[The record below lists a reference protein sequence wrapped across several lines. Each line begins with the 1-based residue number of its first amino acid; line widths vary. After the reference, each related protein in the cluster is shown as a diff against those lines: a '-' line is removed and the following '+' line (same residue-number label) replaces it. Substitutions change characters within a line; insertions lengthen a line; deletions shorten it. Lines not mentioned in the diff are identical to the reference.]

1 MFFVVLPLSIM
12 QPNHV
17 SSPAP
22 EGPPPG
28 NVLIID
34 NYDSFTYNIR
44 EMLAK
49 IGVDAIVK
57 RNDEITMDEVEKLNP
72 SHIII
77 SPGPGTPEKPED
89 IGITG
94 QVIDYAVRNRRVLL
108 GICLG
113 HQALAHHFGGAIVQA
128 DEILHGKTSD
138 IHLHHQDDLPYPDL
152 FAGLS
157 ETETVMRY
165 HSLAAE
171 RASLPD
177 VFRITAET
185 RDRYQTIMAMQHQ
198 GGEGQ
203 EALPLYGVQ
212 FHPESFATPAG
223 RTILE
228 NFLKADPEAFKRLL
242 QRGLPSLASL
252 TQKQNA
258 SLPAAVE
265 RAICSLKQRPF
276 ELREFPCDLP
286 PEEVYAR
293 LHAVRCDMFCLE
305 SLAADRGV
313 RHHRYS
319 YFGIAPRFVLS
330 ARNEKC
336 LLNDREVEMPEGA
349 NPLDVLDAALH
360 RLRQDADGDVP
371 QDQSFSGGLVGFSA
385 YEAIQYT
392 EPTVLPP
399 THLTPQN
406 ERTFSYGYFEDG
418 LIYDNQ
424 EKTYRYFTRGDD
436 RSELIRGA
444 LAHPTVVQDP
454 VITKRDG
461 GVSKAEYERMVEDVQ
476 QKVRAGET
484 FQTVPSRRETYR
496 IEGSMVPLYKRL
508 RELYPSGSMH
518 AIRIGNM
525 ESVGSFPELVIA
537 IDHGVIISRHLA
549 GMRKLSGDLAT
560 DEALYQEL
568 VNDRK
573 ERAEHIMLVDLGRND
588 VSRTALPGTVDV
600 VPEQFMQRLDAGPVM
615 HIASEIRGMING
627 LSPLRMLSSVFPM
640 GTVSGAPKVRSMQ
653 IIASQEAGPRGLY
666 AGSIGFLDLTG
677 NLHAVVGLRSIMR
690 VDDELKVQAGGG
702 VVYDSDPA
710 SEYAET
716 QNKMSVAHTVI
727 RPFLK
732 P

>member
-1 MFFVVLPLSIM
+1 MGPTV
-12 QPNHV
+12 Q
-17 SSPAP
+17 SSASDKEPAAR
-22 EGPPPG
+22 
-28 NVLIID
+28 VLIID

-57 RNDEITMDEVEKLNP
+57 RNDEITMDDVESLNP
-72 SHIII
+72 SHIIV

-94 QVIDYAVRNRRVLL
+94 QVIDYAVRNRRALL

-113 HQALAHHFGGAIVQA
+113 HQALAHHFGGKIVQA

-138 IHLHHQDDLPYPDL
+138 IQLHHQDDLPYPDL

-157 ETETVMRY
+157 ETEQAMRY

-185 RDRYQTIMAMQHQ
+185 RDRYRTIMAMQHQ
-198 GGEGQ
+198 GNAEQ

-223 RTILE
+223 KTILE
-228 NFLKADPEAFKRLL
+228 NFLKADPEAYERLL
-242 QRGLPSLASL
+242 QKGLPSLDAL
-252 TQKQNA
+252 TGQE
-258 SLPAAVE
+258 SFLLPAEAERVLDSVE
-265 RAICSLKQRPF
+265 QRPF
-276 ELREFPCDLP
+276 EIREFPCDLP

-293 LHAVRCDMFCLE
+293 LHAESGDMFCLE
-305 SLAADRGV
+305 SLAADGGE

-319 YFGIAPRFVLS
+319 YFGIAPKFVLS

-336 LLNDREVEMPEGA
+336 FLDDREIGMPKGT

-371 QDQSFSGGLVGFSA
+371 QGQSFSGGFVGFSA

-392 EPTVLPP
+392 EPTVLPT
-399 THLTPQN
+399 THLTPEN

-424 EKTYRYFTRGDD
+424 EKTYRYFTRGND
-436 RSELIRGA
+436 RSGLFRRT
-444 LAHPTVVQDP
+444 LAHPVIVQDP

-461 GVSKAEYERMVEDVQ
+461 GVSKAGYERTVEAVQ

-484 FQTVPSRRETYR
+484 FQTVPSRRETYG
-496 IEGSMVPLYKRL
+496 IEGSMAPLYKRL

-518 AIRIGNM
+518 AIRMGNM
-525 ESVGSFPELVIA
+525 ESIGSFPELVLA

-549 GMRKLSGDLAT
+549 GMRKRSGDPAT
-560 DEALYQEL
+560 DRAIYQEL
-568 VNDRK
+568 INDMK
-573 ERAEHIMLVDLGRND
+573 ERAEHIMLVDLARND
-588 VSRTALPGTVDV
+588 VSRTALPGTVEV
-600 VPEQFMQRLDAGPVM
+600 VPEHFMERLDAGPVM
-615 HIASEIRGMING
+615 HIASEIRGRING
-627 LSPLRMLSSVFPM
+627 LSPVRMLSSVFPM

-653 IIASQEAGPRGLY
+653 IIASQESGPRGLY

-690 VDDELKVQAGGG
+690 TGDELKVQAGGG
-702 VVYDSDPA
+702 IVYDSDPA

-716 QNKMSVAHTVI
+716 QNKMGVAHNVI
-727 RPFLK
+727 HPFLK